1 MPPFSFPDPSTQ
13 TEVTNPYT
21 GDVWVYVN
29 GVWQV
34 QSTGSGSVSSLP
46 DLSTS
51 VTALQA
57 ELVQARQDIIDLQAQ
72 LAASGSQSSSSSF
85 LILE

>member
-1 MPPFSFPDPSTQ
+1 MPPFSFPDPNTQ
-13 TEVTNPYT
+13 TEVTNPFT

-34 QSTGSGSVSSLP
+34 QSTGSGSVSSLT
-46 DLSTS
+46 DVSTS
-51 VTALQA
+51 VVALQA

-72 LAASGSQSSSSSF
+72 LAASGTTNNF

>member
-1 MPPFSFPDPSTQ
+1 MPPFSFPDPNTQ
-13 TEVTNPYT
+13 TEVTNPFT

-34 QSTGSGSVSSLP
+34 QATGSGTVSTVS

-57 ELVQARQDIIDLQAQ
+57 ELTQARQDIIDLRAQ
-72 LAASGSQSSSSSF
+72 IAASGLSQHV

>member
-1 MPPFSFPDPSTQ
+1 MPPFSFPDPQTT

-29 GVWQV
+29 GIWQV
-34 QSTGSGSVSSLP
+34 QSTGSGIVSSLP

-57 ELVQARQDIIDLQAQ
+57 ELVQARHDIIAL
-72 LAASGSQSSSSSF
+72 
-85 LILE
+85 

>member
-1 MPPFSFPDPSTQ
+1 MPPFSFPDPNTQ
-13 TEVTNPYT
+13 TEVTNPFT

-29 GVWQV
+29 GIWQV

-57 ELVQARQDIIDLQAQ
+57 ELTQARQDIIDLRAQ
-72 LAASGSQSSSSSF
+72 LAASGTTNNF

>member
-1 MPPFSFPDPSTQ
+1 MPPFSFPDPNTQ
-13 TEVTNPYT
+13 TEVTNPFT

-29 GVWQV
+29 GIWQV

-57 ELVQARQDIIDLQAQ
+57 ELTQARQDIIDLRAQ
-72 LAASGSQSSSSSF
+72 LAASGSTNNF